1 MTSEW
6 ENLDVSVV
14 AAELEGLR
22 RQIEEMKRQQSTN
35 EGKPRDNRDIGELVR
50 RWKIQF
56 DGFGQ
61 MSVES
66 FIERVEECGFLAG
79 LTDRDLLLGLSET
92 LTGTAAKWY
101 RSNRYSFRTW
111 DDFCKAARRM
121 FGIDRYGHQ
130 QLLEQIKK
138 RTQGPDE
145 RVAEYIICI
154 QSVFNKLRPELDV
167 QTQLDYL
174 HGGMLP
180 DLQKMVCKRFLRSID
195 DLLEEAVE
203 AENTIRKANQ
213 YRAPTS
219 DENTWPELR
228 YKPGKSEDTSYRLAS
243 MSSPKDEESTIRQ
256 AQIEATRL
264 LDDSIKELQSRV
276 TSLEEKPS
284 EKNETKVLQQISK
297 SITKLQ
303 RHSFN
308 QSGKPGWQKRQETR
322 KNKQQRT
329 NALSTQKRKA
339 TS

>member
-1 MTSEW
+1 MASTHQSRTTPQSDSTINNNNTSCTIQAVSPNINTSEYSVPKKSRSKAIWRMTCLIFCCCQKDGGHSRNSFRHNVRRQKMTSEW

-154 QSVFNKLRPELDV
+154 QSVS
-167 QTQLDYL
+167 QT
-174 HGGMLP
+174 
-180 DLQKMVCKRFLRSID
+180 
-195 DLLEEAVE
+195 
-203 AENTIRKANQ
+203 
-213 YRAPTS
+213 
-219 DENTWPELR
+219 
-228 YKPGKSEDTSYRLAS
+228 
-243 MSSPKDEESTIRQ
+243 SSG
-256 AQIEATRL
+256 
-264 LDDSIKELQSRV
+264 QS
-276 TSLEEKPS
+276 
-284 EKNETKVLQQISK
+284 
-297 SITKLQ
+297 
-303 RHSFN
+303 
-308 QSGKPGWQKRQETR
+308 
-322 KNKQQRT
+322 
-329 NALSTQKRKA
+329 
-339 TS
+339 